1 MATPCV
7 LACARL
13 RDNGYARGF
22 RRPSA
27 DRGQPKDRF
36 PALRQFQPRKRPWR
50 TLVGQASRP
59 RIEKTC
65 LLHFLI
71 PRHMGMAMKQK
82 LRPRRGM
89 ARRDMDQ
96 MKVVAEAL
104 QLHAHRPVGLVVL
117 ISPDNKDLGT
127 KILDDVQRRLLADI
141 AKVPDFMGLP
151 DGFEQRGRKPV
162 VGICDN
168 GDAKRTGHLADVR
181 PGKPWAN
188 LPRTAPG
195 RPFDSGHKERREQQ
209 I

>member
-1 MATPCV
+1 
-7 LACARL
+7 
-13 RDNGYARGF
+13 
-22 RRPSA
+22 
-27 DRGQPKDRF
+27 
-36 PALRQFQPRKRPWR
+36 
-50 TLVGQASRP
+50 
-59 RIEKTC
+59 
-65 LLHFLI
+65 
-71 PRHMGMAMKQK
+71 MGVTVEQIF
-82 LRPRRGM
+82 RPRRGM
-89 ARRDMDQ
+89 PGGNVHQ
-96 MKVVAEAL
+96 MKTVAEPL
-104 QLHAHRPVGLVVL
+104 QLQAHRPVRLVVL